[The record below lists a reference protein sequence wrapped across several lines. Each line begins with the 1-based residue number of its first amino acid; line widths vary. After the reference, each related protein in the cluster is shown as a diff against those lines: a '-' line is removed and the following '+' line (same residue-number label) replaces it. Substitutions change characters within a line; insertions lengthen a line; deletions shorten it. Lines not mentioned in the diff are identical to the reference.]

1 MPGADRMPIL
11 TLSHVA
17 VHFGG
22 LVAIADLSLTVQPG
36 ALHGLIGPNGAGKT
50 TAMNVISGLVRPS
63 AGEMTF
69 LGQQFVP
76 HPNQLAARGLAR
88 SFQASAVVTT
98 LTALENVLL
107 GGHAATR
114 AGIASCA
121 LRLPRATR
129 EEQALREHATAAL
142 EQVGYTAPLLARM
155 SDLSTWQRRQIEIAR
170 ALLSRP
176 KLLLLDE
183 PAAGLTAG
191 EVGDLKSL
199 LRQLAGDDN
208 AIAILLIEHNVPLVF
223 SLCDEVTAM
232 TEGRDIAHGKPASV
246 REHPDVV
253 RSYLG
258 GSTHPTA
265 PPPRAAA
272 TPAEALLKLHRVSA
286 GYGSTTALH
295 AIDFEVRIGETLA
308 LFGPNGAGKTTL
320 LNTIVGERRATTG
333 TITLQGQRIERLAMQ
348 AIIRRGIGIVP
359 QGRAV
364 MERQSV
370 TDNLVISTTGLRL
383 KGHERRDRLDQIFTQ
398 FPSLAR
404 RRRSLG
410 ASLSGGERQMLAIA
424 RALIRR
430 PLLLLLDEPSIGL
443 APTIV
448 DEMQRIVAD
457 LSAQGLTVV
466 IGEQSVHWVLPIAHR
481 AYAIAAGRIVAEGP
495 PASLSDADAL
505 AARYL
510 GDQPLAQAEGAL

>member
-1 MPGADRMPIL
+1 MPGADRPIL

-22 LVAIADLSLTVQPG
+22 LQAIADLSLAVAPG

-63 AGEMTF
+63 AGAMTF
-69 LGQQFVP
+69 LGKPFVP
-76 HPNQLAARGLAR
+76 QPDQLAAHGLAR
-88 SFQASAVVTT
+88 SFQASAVVAS
-98 LTALENVLL
+98 LSAMENVLL
-107 GGHAATR
+107 GGYAATR
-114 AGIASCA
+114 AGIAACA
-121 LRLPRATR
+121 LRLPGAVR
-129 EEQALREHATAAL
+129 EERALREHAAAAL
-142 EQVGYTAPLLARM
+142 DQVGYTAPLLARM

-191 EVGDLKSL
+191 EVADLKALMRL
-199 LRQLAGDDN
+199 LCGGDT
-208 AIAILLIEHNVPLVF
+208 ALSILLIEHNVPLVF

-232 TEGRDIAHGKPASV
+232 TEGRDIAHGTPARV

-258 GSTHPTA
+258 AGAHPAA
-265 PPPRAAA
+265 PAPRAAA
-272 TPAEALLKLHRVSA
+272 APAAVLLALHRVSA
-286 GYGSTTALH
+286 AYGAVTALH
-295 AIDFEVRIGETLA
+295 AIDLEVRAGETLA

-333 TITLQGQRIERLAMQ
+333 TITWQGQRIDGLAMQ

-370 TDNLVISTTGLRL
+370 EDNLIISTTGLRL
-383 KGHERRDRLDQIFTQ
+383 GRHDRRDRLDQIFTQ

-430 PLLLLLDEPSIGL
+430 PRLLLLDEPSIGL

-448 DEMQRIVAD
+448 DEVQRIVAD

-510 GDQPLAQAEGAL
+510 GQQDLAQAEA